1 MTQEQLDNRTEQRP
15 AEPPADGGTAGRAP
29 EKLILIDAYSLI
41 HRAYYALPSLT
52 TSSGEPSN
60 AVYGFTTML
69 LALLDEEQ
77 PDYVAAAFDRAGPT
91 FRDEVF
97 TEYKANRESM
107 PDDLRPQIGR
117 VEQLLGAMNVAVYGV
132 EGYEADDIIGTLARK
147 AGDRGLNVLIV
158 TGDRDLLQ
166 LVDDKI
172 TVLLTRKGIRDME
185 RLDPRGVEEKLGVPP
200 ERVPDL
206 KGLMGDASDNIPGVP
221 KVGPK
226 TAVQLLQQYGSL
238 EEVLAHADEVKGKV
252 GENLRAY
259 REQALMSKDISTIR
273 TDAPVEFDPDVLR
286 RREPDYHELAALFRE
301 LEFKVLLD
309 RLHKAGVLEAAARG
323 AGGTA
328 APGGGVGE
336 ASGTSGVPN
345 TGEAGA
351 AASGS
356 ESLAADARAAGA
368 SRNGAG
374 TTPGTPVKATA
385 VDAPVRTVVRTVQE
399 LQAAAA
405 ALRAAPADQPLVVG
419 LAAAGPDPMQAA
431 IVGIALARAGWSVY
445 VPTGHHSL
453 TAGEQLPWP
462 AVRDAFGP
470 LLTDPA
476 TPKWCH
482 DAKRLRIILRR
493 HGTELAGV
501 AYDVMIM
508 SYLINPEQGDHS
520 LPDVAMKFADRYL
533 VSWKQRLSDASAG
546 RRAAG
551 VEELDPAD
559 VAAHLWQEADVIRE
573 LGPALEERLRRDG
586 LWELYVGM
594 ERPLIDVLVETE
606 LNGVRLDTA
615 YLAELSHEMDAQIQ
629 RLTGEIYRLAGEAF
643 NINSP
648 KQLSRILF
656 EKLKLP
662 VLKQTKT
669 GPSTDH
675 EVLEALASEHE
686 LVALLLDYRQVTKL
700 KSTYVDALPA
710 LVHPETG
717 RVHTTFNQAV
727 AATGRLSSANPNL
740 QNIPVRTEEGRRI
753 RKAFIPEGPDWV
765 LLKADYSQIELR
777 VLAHISGDQVLID
790 AFRQG
795 QDIHVRTASEVF
807 GVPPDQVTAEMRSAA
822 KAINF
827 GIVYGISSF
836 GLARGTG
843 LSQQDAQRYIDD
855 YFHRYPGVRRYI
867 DTVIET
873 ARERGYVTTLFGRRR
888 YLPDLRS
895 RNWAR
900 RSFAER
906 TAMNSPIQGTAAD
919 IIKLAMVE
927 AHRRL
932 RAEGLRARLVLQVHD
947 ELVLEVPKE
956 ELQRTA
962 RVIHDSMAHVVEL
975 AVPLVVDVEAG
986 PNWLDTEPVPMEADA
1001 GA

>member
-1 MTQEQLDNRTEQRP
+1 MPQEPTDSRTAP
-15 AEPPADGGTAGRAP
+15 AQAPKADANPADKR
-29 EKLILIDAYSLI
+29 EKLVLIDAYSLI

-60 AVYGFTTML
+60 AVYGFAMML

-91 FRDEVF
+91 FRDELF
-97 TEYKANRESM
+97 TDYKAHRPSM
-107 PDDLRPQIGR
+107 PEDLRPQIAR
-117 VEQLLGAMNVAVYGV
+117 VEQLLGALNVAVYGV
-132 EGYEADDIIGTLARK
+132 EGYEADDIIGTLALQAR
-147 AGDRGLNVLIV
+147 DRGVDVLIV

-166 LVDDKI
+166 LVDDRI

-185 RLDPRGVEEKLGVPP
+185 RLDPKGVEEKLGVPP

-226 TAVQLLQQYGSL
+226 TAVQLLQQYGTL
-238 EEVLAHADEVKGKV
+238 EEVLAHAEEIKGKL

-259 REQALMSKDISTIR
+259 QDQARMSKELSKIR
-273 TDAPVEFDPDVLR
+273 TDAPIGFDPDALR
-286 RREPDYHELAALFRE
+286 RQAPDVPRLVALFQE
-301 LEFKVLLD
+301 LEFKALLD
-309 RLHKAGVLEAAARG
+309 RLHKAGVVSL
-323 AGGTA
+323 
-328 APGGGVGE
+328 
-336 ASGTSGVPN
+336 
-345 TGEAGA
+345 AGA
-351 AASGS
+351 AG
-356 ESLAADARAAGA
+356 ARAAGGP
-368 SRNGAG
+368 NGA
-374 TTPGTPVKATA
+374 PGEAPETGAAAGAYGSVSAPSAAADPNVPASTSVTA
-385 VDAPVRTVVRTVQE
+385 SAAPVPVLARTLE
-399 LQAAAA
+399 ALQAEVA
-405 ALRAAPADQPLVVG
+405 ALRSAPPEEPLVIG
-419 LAAAGPDPMQAA
+419 LAAVGPDRMQAA
-431 IVGIALARAGWSVY
+431 IVGIALARGGRTMY
-445 VPTGHHSL
+445 VPIGHRGLAVGH
-453 TAGEQLPWP
+453 QVPWP
-462 AVRDAFGP
+462 AVREVITP
-470 LLTDPA
+470 LLADLRVS
-476 TPKWCH
+476 KWCH
-482 DAKRLRIILRR
+482 DAKRLCIILRR
-493 HGTELAGV
+493 HGADLAGV
-501 AYDVMIM
+501 AHDVMLA

-520 LPDVAMKFADRYL
+520 MPDVAMKFADRYL
-533 VSWKQRLSDASAG
+533 VSWKQRLHDAGTG
-546 RRAAG
+546 RRA
-551 VEELDPAD
+551 VEVDDLAPEE
-559 VAAHLWQEADVIRE
+559 VAQHLAQEAEVIRE
-573 LGPALEERLRRDG
+573 LGPVLEERLRRDG
-586 LWELYVGM
+586 LWELYRGM
-594 ERPLIDVLVETE
+594 ELPLVDVLVTAEM
-606 LNGVRLDTA
+606 NGVRLDTA
-615 YLAELSHEMDAQIQ
+615 YLAQLSREMDAQID
-629 RLTGEIYRLAGEAF
+629 RLTREIYRLAGEEF

-675 EVLEALASEHE
+675 EVLEALAAEHE

-700 KSTYVDALPA
+700 KSTYVDALPS
-710 LVHPETG
+710 LIHPETG

-727 AATGRLSSANPNL
+727 TATGRLSSANPNL

-753 RKAFIPEGPDWV
+753 RKAFIPEGPDW
-765 LLKADYSQIELR
+765 LMLKADYSQIELR
-777 VLAHISGDQVLID
+777 VLAHMSGDEVLID
-790 AFRQG
+790 AFRRG
-795 QDIHVRTASEVF
+795 QDIHTRTASEVF
-807 GVPPDQVTAEMRSAA
+807 GVPPEQVSPEMRSAA

-843 LSQQDAQRYIDD
+843 LSQQDAQRYIED
-855 YFHRYPGVRRYI
+855 YFRRYPGVRRYI

-906 TAMNSPIQGTAAD
+906 TAMNTPIQGTAAD

-927 AHRRL
+927 VHRRL

-956 ELQRTA
+956 ELERTA
-962 RVIHDSMAHVVEL
+962 SLLRDSMVNVVQL

-986 PNWLDTEPVPMEADA
+986 PNWLDTEPVPLE
-1001 GA
+1001 GAAHA

>member
-1 MTQEQLDNRTEQRP
+1 
-15 AEPPADGGTAGRAP
+15 
-29 EKLILIDAYSLI
+29 
-41 HRAYYALPSLT
+41 
-52 TSSGEPSN
+52 
-60 AVYGFTTML
+60 
-69 LALLDEEQ
+69 
-77 PDYVAAAFDRAGPT
+77 
-91 FRDEVF
+91 F

-309 RLHKAGVLEAAARG
+309 RLHKAGVLDAAARG

-336 ASGTSGVPN
+336 ASGTSGGPN
-345 TGEAGA
+345 TEEAGP

-559 VAAHLWQEADVIRE
+559 VAAHLWEEADVIRE